1 MRFLYPKG
9 VSCRVSFALLKP
21 NRLDAGELDTE
32 LAAASKDRQVVK
44 TKVDKRIGGK
54 KERHSAA
61 ITTATKCLWACLVA
75 VRHTL

>member
-1 MRFLYPKG
+1 MRFLYSKG

-44 TKVDKRIGGK
+44 TKVDKRAGGK
-54 KERHSAA
+54 K
-61 ITTATKCLWACLVA
+61 
-75 VRHTL
+75 